1 MQMSICIAACLKW
14 FWMFSV
20 IRAVVPC
27 HEIYR
32 KTLSTPQSEHRKK
45 KWSKNLWNEQSRED
59 TTNNIY
65 QSISKQQAEMI
76 NILIMKL
83 LYLCPCNT
91 KRLAEIMSQATN
103 DNKKKI
109 KNTKYT
115 RRDHKKN
122 PNKNYR
128 EKKTNGMLHLRKVYI
143 YIWRGF
149 EHCLD
154 TAFIPFR
161 SSLRHFTVASKKK
174 KRRVKRRRHCFR
186 SLEDELNIL
195 ETLNKKRTDTQF
207 WIIIMRNCNIPCA
220 VYRDELII
228 INVA

>member
-32 KTLSTPQSEHRKK
+32 KTLSTPQSDHRKK

-143 YIWRGF
+143 YMKRIWTLSGHSIHSLSLF
-149 EHCLD
+149 SSPLHCCKQ
-154 TAFIPFR
+154 
-161 SSLRHFTVASKKK
+161 KKK
-174 KRRVKRRRHCFR
+174 KESKTSTALFSLARRWAKYPGDPEQKTHRHTV
-186 SLEDELNIL
+186 LDNNHAEL
-195 ETLNKKRTDTQF
+195 
-207 WIIIMRNCNIPCA
+207 
-220 VYRDELII
+220 
-228 INVA
+228 